1 MEEIY
6 KESIVKDD
14 FENIEENELF
24 EVTMVAQG
32 NITSQ
37 ECFYNVATKHV
48 HIFVCINSIPLL
60 GLVVLATIPE
70 KYRPNKLVAGLAN
83 VYIDSMGGFFG
94 GTAWLNAS
102 GEIMQ
107 GITPSG
113 ISQFV
118 ASIDYFIN

>member
-48 HIFVCINSIPLL
+48 HIFVAMNGLPGV
-60 GLVVLATIPE
+60 GLVPIATIPE
-70 KYRPNKLVAGLAN
+70 KYRPNRLVQGICG
-83 VYIDSMGGFFG
+83 VYIDSERATFTGV
-94 GTAWLNAS
+94 ARLYAS

>member
-1 MEEIY
+1 MKEIY
-6 KESIVKDD
+6 KENIEKDD

-24 EVTMVAQG
+24 EVTMVEQG
-32 NITSQ
+32 NITAQ
-37 ECFYNVATKHV
+37 ECFYNAATKHV
-48 HIFVCINSIPLL
+48 HIYVSINRIPSL

-70 KYRPNKLVAGLAN
+70 KYRPNKLVAGFGC
-83 VYIDSMGGFFG
+83 VYIDSESASFCGI
-94 GTAWLNAS
+94 AWLNSS
-102 GEIMQ
+102 GELSQ